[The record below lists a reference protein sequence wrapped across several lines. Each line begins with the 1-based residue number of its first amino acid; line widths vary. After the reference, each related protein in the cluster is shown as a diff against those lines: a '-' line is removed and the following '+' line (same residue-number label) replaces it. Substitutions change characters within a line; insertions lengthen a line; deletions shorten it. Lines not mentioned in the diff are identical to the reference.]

1 MFPSLQEMHAEV
13 GKPVLK
19 LGTGASY
26 RKTMVGNLNQSKKRQ
41 NVSAMTQAEFWRA
54 SRNAVS
60 RKAFQVGGF
69 SNVLEM

>member
-41 NVSAMTQAEFWRA
+41 NVSAMTQAEF
-54 SRNAVS
+54 
-60 RKAFQVGGF
+60 
-69 SNVLEM
+69 